1 MSEQTVHV
9 GNYYVDVEVTHFK
22 PYVPVSWGSTPED
35 SDEGEEYELEFDV
48 IKAVH
53 LPVACSDIDELPRLE
68 DIEEAL
74 VDLLH

>member
-1 MSEQTVHV
+1 MSEQTVDV
-9 GNYYVDVEVTHFK
+9 GNCYIEVEVTHFK

-35 SDEGEEYELEFDV
+35 SDEGEEYELEFEV

-53 LPVACSDIDELPRLE
+53 IPSTVLYELPRLE
-68 DIEEAL
+68 DIVEAL